1 MLILLV
7 EDNADHAELVIR
19 SLERNRLAVTTVHV
33 EDGAEAIDYLNHKG
47 KYDNVEAHPL
57 PNLILLDLRLPK
69 LDGLTVLELI
79 KNSDTLKTIPVVVLT
94 SSQAEADVN
103 AAYLRRANS
112 YIVKPLDYEKFVQMM
127 HDLGLYWIGWNTQP
141 VV

>member
-7 EDNADHAELVIR
+7 EDNADHAELVKR
-19 SLERNRLAVTTVHV
+19 SLERNRLALTIVHV

-47 KYDNVEAHPL
+47 KYSDAQTYPL
-57 PNLILLDLRLPK
+57 PSLILLDLRLPK

-79 KNSDTLKTIPVVVLT
+79 KNSDTLATIPVVILT

-127 HDLGLYWIGWNTQP
+127 HDLGLYWVGWNTQP
-141 VV
+141 AL